1 MKAIHLRNFKNIQM
15 IRNELFRRY
24 ALFLCSVFVNAFG
37 ISVITKAMLGTS
49 AISSV
54 PFVLSLFTP
63 YTMGQYT
70 IYLNL
75 FFILLEMLMMKKKE
89 IVMKRYELISQI
101 PVGFCFGLFIDISM
115 NYLLVWLSPDYYL
128 AQIVALLVGCFIL
141 GLGISLE
148 VKANVSMVAGEY
160 LVQVIAKFVHKEF
173 GFIKVCFDVSL
184 VLIACVLSATF
195 LSNIEGVR
203 EGTVIAAL
211 AVGPI
216 SHLLLPYWRIF
227 DSWLQPIQP
236 YQASYTDYQPI
247 IITIAR
253 EYGSGGHLL
262 GKMLAERLNIK
273 FYDKELISMVANDSH
288 FSPKYIAE
296 NEQKVSSNYLLSIIL
311 QDYEA
316 PIEKSLS
323 SADTLFVSQSRVI
336 RKIAKEQSCVI
347 IGRCADYILK
357 DFPKASIIKVFCY
370 TDMEDASKRC
380 KTEYHI
386 ATESVETEIKQINH
400 SRINHYQYY
409 TNQKWGDPHNYDLMI
424 NTGNMTLTMA
434 CDIIA
439 HLYQN
444 KMSNQTIKKNE

>member
-1 MKAIHLRNFKNIQM
+1 
-15 IRNELFRRY
+15 
-24 ALFLCSVFVNAFG
+24 
-37 ISVITKAMLGTS
+37 
-49 AISSV
+49 
-54 PFVLSLFTP
+54 
-63 YTMGQYT
+63 
-70 IYLNL
+70 
-75 FFILLEMLMMKKKE
+75 
-89 IVMKRYELISQI
+89 MKRYELISQI

-184 VLIACVLSATF
+184 VLIACALSVTF

-211 AVGPI
+211 VVGPI

-236 YQASYTDYQPI
+236 YQASYTDNQPI

-296 NEQKVSSNYLLSIIL
+296 NEQKVSSNYLLSIIPNCQL
-311 QDYEA
+311 YTPQH
-316 PIEKSLS
+316 PINYIERRKKIETAFPISIGEDCWLGGNVTICPGVTIGDRCVIAAGSVVTKSFPADSFIAGNPAIKKKSLP
-323 SADTLFVSQSRVI
+323 Q
-336 RKIAKEQSCVI
+336 
-347 IGRCADYILK
+347 
-357 DFPKASIIKVFCY
+357 
-370 TDMEDASKRC
+370 
-380 KTEYHI
+380 
-386 ATESVETEIKQINH
+386 
-400 SRINHYQYY
+400 
-409 TNQKWGDPHNYDLMI
+409 
-424 NTGNMTLTMA
+424 
-434 CDIIA
+434 
-439 HLYQN
+439 
-444 KMSNQTIKKNE
+444 

>member
-1 MKAIHLRNFKNIQM
+1 MV
-15 IRNELFRRY
+15 RNELFRRY

-75 FFILLEMLMMKKKE
+75 LFILLEMTMMKKKE

-184 VLIACVLSATF
+184 VLIACALSVTF

-211 AVGPI
+211 VVGPI

-236 YQASYTDYQPI
+236 YQASYTDNQPI

-296 NEQKVSSNYLLSIIL
+296 NEQKVSSNYLLSIIPNCQL
-311 QDYEA
+311 YTPQH
-316 PIEKSLS
+316 PINYIERRKKIETAFPISIGEDCWLGGNVTICPGVTIGDRCVIAAGSVVTKSFPADSFIAGNPAIKKKSLP
-323 SADTLFVSQSRVI
+323 Q
-336 RKIAKEQSCVI
+336 
-347 IGRCADYILK
+347 
-357 DFPKASIIKVFCY
+357 
-370 TDMEDASKRC
+370 
-380 KTEYHI
+380 
-386 ATESVETEIKQINH
+386 
-400 SRINHYQYY
+400 
-409 TNQKWGDPHNYDLMI
+409 
-424 NTGNMTLTMA
+424 
-434 CDIIA
+434 
-439 HLYQN
+439 
-444 KMSNQTIKKNE
+444 